1 MANDKSSMQ
10 LVARG
15 ILAENPIFKL
25 ALSMCPAVGI
35 STTVMNGILLGIA
48 VLFVQV
54 FSSVT
59 ISIFKNVIHP
69 RIRIPTYTLTIATWV
84 TVIDLVLAAY
94 MPEAYAKMG
103 IFVKL
108 IVAFAIITMR
118 LEMFASKNKLLP
130 SFWDGFGMGMGFL
143 LGMILIGAIR
153 ELLGMG
159 TLLGYDIL
167 GTQPLLF
174 FVLPCAGFFVV
185 GLMMGF
191 FNYVETVIKQRK
203 LNVIFNPSRKNNMPE
218 CGNCACGPVGGD
230 FNANQ

>member
-1 MANDKSSMQ
+1 VSNDKSGLQ
-10 LVARG
+10 LISRG
-15 ILAENPIFKL
+15 ILSENPIFKL

-59 ISIFKNVIHP
+59 ISVFKNYIHP

-94 MPEAYAKMG
+94 MPTAYAQMG

-118 LEMFASKNKLLP
+118 LEMFACKESVND
-130 SFWDGFGMGMGFL
+130 SFWDGLGMGLGFMV
-143 LGMILIGAIR
+143 GMVVIGFVR
-153 ELLGMG
+153 ELLGSG
-159 TLLGYDIL
+159 AI
-167 GTQPLLF
+167 
-174 FVLPCAGFFVV
+174 FFVV
-185 GLMMGF
+185 GLMMAF
-191 FNYVETVIKQRK
+191 FNWVEIYYKR
-203 LNVIFNPSRKNNMPE
+203 SRGVK
-218 CGNCACGPVGGD
+218 
-230 FNANQ
+230 

>member
-10 LVARG
+10 LVVNG
-15 ILAENPIFKL
+15 ILSENPIFRL

-35 STTVMNGILLGIA
+35 STTVMNGVMLGIA

-84 TVIDLVLAAY
+84 TVIDLVLAALL
-94 MPEAYAKMG
+94 PDAYAKMG

-118 LEMFASKNKLLP
+118 LEMFACKESVKD
-130 SFWDGFGMGMGFL
+130 SFWDGLGMGLGFMV
-143 LGMILIGAIR
+143 GMVAIGFVR
-153 ELLGMG
+153 ELLGSG
-159 TLLGYDIL
+159 AILGYDVL
-167 GTQPLLF
+167 GFKPLLF
-174 FVLPCAGFFVV
+174 FILPCAGFFVV
-185 GLMMGF
+185 GLMMAF
-191 FNYVETVIKQRK
+191 FNWIELYYKRSK
-203 LNVIFNPSRKNNMPE
+203 GLK
-218 CGNCACGPVGGD
+218 
-230 FNANQ
+230 